1 MSLADGDLI
10 DTDGPRRRQPRPLDL
25 LLHIELI
32 QVLHRSVVQTF
43 HLGHRLV
50 RHIPAQLAHMRR
62 KALGVA
68 RVVRQPVQVFYM
80 HTTAPTT
87 VDAPTLVFQID
98 PPACQRQVADPAH
111 LLVIAPP
118 APMPTVRAHGCF
130 FRLLSWMTRAYRSP
144 NTPFNR
150 APATKP
156 GSAKSERIDWG
167 FFTRL
172 AYPKNGSLLST

>member
-25 LLHIELI
+25 LLHVELI

-98 PPACQRQVADPAH
+98 PVPSIYSSARTELAKLLIYGLFRKIRVLAQDGDHHRRQTRKMDP
-111 LLVIAPP
+111 P
-118 APMPTVRAHGCF
+118 
-130 FRLLSWMTRAYRSP
+130 
-144 NTPFNR
+144 
-150 APATKP
+150 
-156 GSAKSERIDWG
+156 
-167 FFTRL
+167 
-172 AYPKNGSLLST
+172 